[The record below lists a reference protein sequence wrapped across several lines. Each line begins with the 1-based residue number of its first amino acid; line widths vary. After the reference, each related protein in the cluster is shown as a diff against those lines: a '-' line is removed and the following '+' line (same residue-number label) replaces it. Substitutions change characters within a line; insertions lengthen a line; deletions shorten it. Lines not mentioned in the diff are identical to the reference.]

1 MIETKIFFSEIAQAI
16 FLVVYLISTIFSTPV
31 IRDNSQKKRV
41 FNHSLS
47 FTYFFFSDKGI
58 VEFYNSYIIVGPKS
72 SLS

>member
-47 FTYFFFSDKGI
+47 FTYFFLATKG
-58 VEFYNSYIIVGPKS
+58 
-72 SLS
+72 